1 MTNVLGQNHRGN
13 LLAEM
18 TFPATIMTD
27 QESTAPTSLVHAENR
42 FGQSVDANANSTE
55 LLHRLSDLVDG
66 FVRLSHSSTPLPVN
80 IENPDGWSIFECAHA
95 MLSVAEAHGD
105 VQLQYAS
112 SDAPT
117 CLPKY

>member
-1 MTNVLGQNHRGN
+1 MTNALGQHNSGN

-18 TFPATIMTD
+18 TFPATSMTD
-27 QESTAPTSLVHAENR
+27 QESTASTSLINTENR

-55 LLHRLSDLVDG
+55 LLDRLSDLVDG
-66 FVRLSHSSTPLPVN
+66 FVRLSHPSTPLPVN
-80 IENPDGWSIFECAHA
+80 IENPDGWSIFECVHA

-105 VQLQYAS
+105 VQLQYPP

-117 CLPKY
+117 CFPKY